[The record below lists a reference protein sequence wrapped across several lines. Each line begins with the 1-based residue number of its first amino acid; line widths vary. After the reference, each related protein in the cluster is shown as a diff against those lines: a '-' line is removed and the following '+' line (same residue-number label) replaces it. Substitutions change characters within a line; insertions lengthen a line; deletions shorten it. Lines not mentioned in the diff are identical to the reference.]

1 MDGPGSMASRTGLWA
16 DTGNSIALF
25 TGTQWPTEIV
35 KRYIAAKLNAVL
47 MQLSLTYL
55 EVVFLHVLVYDS
67 IAVKPND
74 FL

>member
-1 MDGPGSMASRTGLWA
+1 MEP
-16 DTGNSIALF
+16 NIIPLF

-35 KRYIAAKLNAVL
+35 KRYIAAKLNAVK
-47 MQLSLTYL
+47 LTNL
-55 EVVFLHVLVYDS
+55 EVVFLHVLVFDS

>member
-1 MDGPGSMASRTGLWA
+1 MGYLGPALMFVYSLYI
-16 DTGNSIALF
+16 SIALF